1 MPSEA
6 QTVRQR
12 RHHLHPTAEQTNI
25 NVLRIISCYFLLV
38 EVEWSGAGQGELEV
52 SLARVTKIN
61 INSLCQCIR
70 QSDSW
75 PEKVPAK
82 WLLSTLFRVA
92 ILIISSEKGENAGK
106 VIQIS

>member
-1 MPSEA
+1 M
-6 QTVRQR
+6 
-12 RHHLHPTAEQTNI
+12 L
-25 NVLRIISCYFLLV
+25 FFV
-38 EVEWSGAGQGELEV
+38 EWSGVEWSGAGRGKLARV

-75 PEKVPAK
+75 PEKVPAT

-106 VIQIS
+106 LIQIS

>member
-1 MPSEA
+1 ME
-6 QTVRQR
+6 R
-12 RHHLHPTAEQTNI
+12 
-25 NVLRIISCYFLLV
+25 
-38 EVEWSGAGQGELEV
+38 AGRGKLARV

-75 PEKVPAK
+75 PEKVPPK

-92 ILIISSEKGENAGK
+92 IISSEKGENAGK

>member
-25 NVLRIISCYFLLV
+25 NVLRIISCYFLLSGV
-38 EVEWSGAGQGELEV
+38 ERGGEKEEAGKSVTGACD
-52 SLARVTKIN
+52 KIN

-92 ILIISSEKGENAGK
+92 ILINSSEKGENAGK
-106 VIQIS
+106 LI